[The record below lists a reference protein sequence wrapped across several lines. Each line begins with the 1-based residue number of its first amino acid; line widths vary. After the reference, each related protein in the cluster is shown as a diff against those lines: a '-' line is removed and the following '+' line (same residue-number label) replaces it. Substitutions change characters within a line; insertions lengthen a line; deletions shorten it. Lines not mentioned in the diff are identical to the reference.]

1 ELGKSVPEDVS
12 VVGFDNR
19 DIAQFTMP
27 PLTTFHLP
35 MFEMGVMAV
44 ELLSD
49 MAGGLTSNH
58 DQLKV
63 ECRLVARSSA

>member
-1 ELGKSVPEDVS
+1 LKELGKSIPGDVS

-35 MFEMGVMAV
+35 MFEMGATAV
-44 ELLSD
+44 EVISD
-49 MAGGLTSNH
+49 IPGGLNSSH

-63 ECRLVARSSA
+63 GMPAGRA